1 MTQQMPNDEVD
12 TALILEGELKRRVSQ
27 IVEKVV
33 VNMVGK
39 IIHQELNKYK
49 AEMLMEVSIN
59 VGKMLKMIEN
69 EGRKPLWEATPAE
82 FGLTHEELNRS
93 SIRHL
98 DEMQLVQNEIKKDI
112 DHAVREQTPTI

>member
-1 MTQQMPNDEVD
+1 MTQQIPDDDLD
-12 TALILEGELKRRVSQ
+12 TALILEGELKRRVKEV
-27 IVEKVV
+27 VEKVV

-59 VGKMLKMIEN
+59 VGRMLKMMEN
-69 EGRKPLWEATPAE
+69 EDRKPLWESTPAE
-82 FGLTHEELNRS
+82 FGLTHKELNT
-93 SIRHL
+93 H
-98 DEMQLVQNEIKKDI
+98 MIKKDL